1 MPKFQKTVLI
11 TVLAVM
17 FENTTEKEEEIQD
30 FLKEAEVNVEKI
42 DVNKNGKLTIVY
54 VKEAEEGEKPTSAKF
69 ELIPGDWLV
78 RDQYDNL
85 SVIDSEEFA
94 ANFEVAT

>member
-1 MPKFQKTVLI
+1 MPQFKKVVLI

-17 FENTTEKEEEIQD
+17 FENTTEKQEEITE

-54 VKEAEEGEKPTSAKF
+54 AKEAEEGEKPTSAKF

-78 RDQYDNL
+78 KDQYDNL
-85 SVIDSEEFA
+85 SVIGSEEFA
-94 ANFEVAT
+94 ANFEVAS